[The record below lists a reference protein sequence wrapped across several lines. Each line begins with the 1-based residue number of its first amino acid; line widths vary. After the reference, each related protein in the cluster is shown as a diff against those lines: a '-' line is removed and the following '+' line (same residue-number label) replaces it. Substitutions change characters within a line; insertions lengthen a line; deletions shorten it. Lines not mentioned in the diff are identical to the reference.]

1 MKKVVG
7 APLVFN
13 GKQIPLSRGISA
25 NGFVFVSGQVPLKDG
40 KLSDGD
46 IETQTGIALDNVR
59 DILREAGCT
68 LADVVKTNVWLTDAA
83 DFPRFNAVYAE
94 YFPSEPPAR
103 SLVVSQ
109 LVVNA
114 KVEVEAIAYRPE
126 K

>member
-46 IETQTGIALDNVR
+46 VETQTRIVLDNVR

-68 LADVVKTNVWLTDAA
+68 LADVLKTNVWLTDAA

-114 KVEVEAIAYRPE
+114 KVEVEAIACRPE